1 MNVHGGIMGNENIH
15 ELFMDGYILINLY
28 QISMICAWIGVYWS
42 IFTKYTWFGHGWVYI
57 DQSLPNIH
65 DLDMDG
71 YILVYL
77 YNSHLFPN
85 ALFISTSLIFLLY
98 SCYITN
104 QSFILVSFYYPMF
117 GALYVAS
124 HYKLAIIK
132 HYSFTFTLRHTN
144 VCLIVKIKKIKKRY
158 FWTNFMVLLHCSN

>member
-1 MNVHGGIMGNENIH
+1 MHG
-15 ELFMDGYILINLY
+15 L
-28 QISMICAWIGVYWS
+28 
-42 IFTKYTWFGHGWVYI
+42 VYI

-98 SCYITN
+98 SCCITN

-144 VCLIVKIKKIKKRY
+144 VCLIVKIKKIKKALFLDQFY
-158 FWTNFMVLLHCSN
+158 GPFTLFQLGN

>member
-1 MNVHGGIMGNENIH
+1 MGI
-15 ELFMDGYILINLY
+15 
-28 QISMICAWIGVYWS
+28 YWS
-42 IFTKYTWFGHGWVYI
+42 IFTKYTWFGHRWAYI

-65 DLDMDG
+65 DLDIDG

-98 SCYITN
+98 SCCITN

-132 HYSFTFTLRHTN
+132 HYSFIFTLRHTN
-144 VCLIVKIKKIKKRY
+144 VCLIVKIKKIKKALFLDQIY
-158 FWTNFMVLLHCSN
+158 GPFTLFQLGNWSETPL